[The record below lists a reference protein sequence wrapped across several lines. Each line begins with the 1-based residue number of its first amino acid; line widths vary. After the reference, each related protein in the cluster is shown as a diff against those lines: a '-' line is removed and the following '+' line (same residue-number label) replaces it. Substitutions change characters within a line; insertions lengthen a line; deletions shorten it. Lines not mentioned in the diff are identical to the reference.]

1 MIGSSAELDLKVL
14 IADLNR
20 RIPAEKLSVW
30 TGGNLSGRLAGA
42 EEFWIKPSGIP
53 YENLE
58 PNLLVK
64 CDLNG
69 NRLEGDL
76 QPSSDSYSHA
86 YIYRNMQSVNGVVH
100 THSNYATAWAAIG
113 SPIPCV
119 LTAIADE
126 FGGDI
131 PIGPFAPIGNDE
143 IGRGVV
149 ETLTNSRSRAVLMRN
164 HGVFTVGV
172 SPSAALKAAVMCED
186 VAKTVWIA
194 SSIGE
199 LNRLPTDVIDALY
212 DRYQISYGQKQSD
225 QKPDRSERSN

>member
-1 MIGSSAELDLKVL
+1 MIGSTEESDLKEL
-14 IADLNR
+14 IAKLNR

-30 TGGNLSGRLAGA
+30 TGGNLSGRLPGTK
-42 EEFWIKPSGIP
+42 EFWIKPSGVP

-69 NRLEGDL
+69 NKIEGDL
-76 QPSSDSYSHA
+76 QPSSDAESHA
-86 YIYRNMQSVNGVVH
+86 YIYRNVESVNGVVH
-100 THSNYATAWAAIG
+100 THSNYATAWAAVG

-149 ETLTNSRSRAVLMRN
+149 ETLANSRSKAVLMRN
-164 HGVFTVGV
+164 HGVFTVGA
-172 SPSAALKAAVMCED
+172 SPTAALKAAVMCED
-186 VAKTVWIA
+186 VAKSVWIA

-199 LNRLPTDVIDALY
+199 LKRLPTDVIDALY
-212 DRYQISYGQKQSD
+212 DRYQNSYGQKHSS
-225 QKPDRSERSN
+225 QKGQAK

>member
-1 MIGSSAELDLKVL
+1 MIGSTEESDLKEL
-14 IADLNR
+14 IAKLNR

-30 TGGNLSGRLAGA
+30 TGGNLSGRLPGTK
-42 EEFWIKPSGIP
+42 EFWIKPSGVP

-69 NRLEGDL
+69 NKIEGDL
-76 QPSSDSYSHA
+76 QPSSDAESHA
-86 YIYRNMQSVNGVVH
+86 YIYRNVESVNGVVH
-100 THSNYATAWAAIG
+100 THSNYATAWAAVG

-149 ETLTNSRSRAVLMRN
+149 ETLANSRSKAVLMRN
-164 HGVFTVGV
+164 HGVFTVGA
-172 SPSAALKAAVMCED
+172 SPIAALKAAVMCED
-186 VAKTVWIA
+186 VAKSVWIA

-199 LNRLPTDVIDALY
+199 LKRLPTDVIDALY
-212 DRYQISYGQKQSD
+212 DRYQNSYGQKHSS
-225 QKPDRSERSN
+225 QKGQAQ

>member
-1 MIGSSAELDLKVL
+1 MIGSSVESDLMVL
-14 IADLNR
+14 ISSLNR

-30 TGGNLSGRLAGA
+30 TGGNLSGRLPGA
-42 EEFWIKPSGIP
+42 NEFWIKPSGVP

-69 NRLEGDL
+69 NKLEGDL
-76 QPSSDSYSHA
+76 QPSSDAESHA
-86 YIYRNMQSVNGVVH
+86 YIYRNMESVNGVVH
-100 THSNYATAWAAIG
+100 THSNYATAWAAVG

-131 PIGPFAPIGNDE
+131 PIGPFAPIGNNE

-149 ETLTNSRSRAVLMRN
+149 ETLANSRSKAVLMRN
-164 HGVFTVGV
+164 HGVFTVGA
-172 SPSAALKAAVMCED
+172 SPIAALKAAVMCED
-186 VAKTVWIA
+186 VAKSVWIA

-199 LNRLPTDVIDALY
+199 LKRLPTDVINALY
-212 DRYQISYGQKQSD
+212 DRYQNSYGQKHSS
-225 QKPDRSERSN
+225 QKGQAQ

>member
-1 MIGSSAELDLKVL
+1 MIGSTEESDLKEL
-14 IADLNR
+14 IAKLNR

-30 TGGNLSGRLAGA
+30 TGGNLSGRLPGTN
-42 EEFWIKPSGIP
+42 EFWIKPSGVP

-69 NRLEGDL
+69 NKIEGDL
-76 QPSSDSYSHA
+76 QPSSDAESHA
-86 YIYRNMQSVNGVVH
+86 YIYRNVESVNGVVH
-100 THSNYATAWAAIG
+100 THSNYATAWAAVG

-149 ETLTNSRSRAVLMRN
+149 ETLANSRSKAVLMRN
-164 HGVFTVGV
+164 HGVFTVGA
-172 SPSAALKAAVMCED
+172 SPTAALKAAVMCED
-186 VAKTVWIA
+186 VAKSVWIA

-199 LNRLPTDVIDALY
+199 LKRLPTDVIDALY
-212 DRYQISYGQKQSD
+212 DRYQNSYGQKHSS
-225 QKPDRSERSN
+225 QKGQAQ

>member
-1 MIGSSAELDLKVL
+1 MIGSSVESDLMVL
-14 IADLNR
+14 ISSLNR

-30 TGGNLSGRLAGA
+30 TGGNLSGRLPGA
-42 EEFWIKPSGIP
+42 NEFWIKPSGVP

-69 NRLEGDL
+69 NKLEGDL
-76 QPSSDSYSHA
+76 QPSSDAESHA
-86 YIYRNMQSVNGVVH
+86 YIYRNMESVNGVVH
-100 THSNYATAWAAIG
+100 THSNYATAWAAVG

-131 PIGPFAPIGNDE
+131 PIGPFAPIGNNE

-149 ETLTNSRSRAVLMRN
+149 ETLANSRSKAVLMRN
-164 HGVFTVGV
+164 HGVFTVGA
-172 SPSAALKAAVMCED
+172 SPTAALKAAVMCED
-186 VAKTVWIA
+186 VAKSVWIA

-199 LNRLPTDVIDALY
+199 LKRLPTDVIDALY
-212 DRYQISYGQKQSD
+212 DRYQNSYGQKHSS
-225 QKPDRSERSN
+225 QKGQAQ

>member
-1 MIGSSAELDLKVL
+1 MIGSSVESDLMVL
-14 IADLNR
+14 ISSLNR

-30 TGGNLSGRLAGA
+30 TGGNLSGRLPGA
-42 EEFWIKPSGIP
+42 NEFWIKPSGVP

-69 NRLEGDL
+69 NKLEGDL
-76 QPSSDSYSHA
+76 QPSSDAESHA
-86 YIYRNMQSVNGVVH
+86 YIYRNVESVNGVVH
-100 THSNYATAWAAIG
+100 THSNYATAWAAVG

-149 ETLTNSRSRAVLMRN
+149 ETLANSRSKAVLMRN
-164 HGVFTVGV
+164 HGVFTVGA
-172 SPSAALKAAVMCED
+172 SPTAALKAAVMCED
-186 VAKTVWIA
+186 VAKSVWIA

-199 LNRLPTDVIDALY
+199 LKRLPTDVISALY
-212 DRYQISYGQKQSD
+212 DRYQNSYGQKHSS
-225 QKPDRSERSN
+225 QKGQAK